1 MDPFNIKASLR
12 ALAAS
17 KRQEPSS
24 YQPPQEEPRDPVQK
38 LGSRIQKDIVKEAP
52 PGLLERAGGT
62 ALSGLATVG
71 NLLDVPGSMVRDVAT
86 WLPGG
91 PKPANPLDQVVS
103 PFTHHNRTTGRDLLR
118 GYGLAGKED
127 TMGNF
132 TTGIG
137 AEIALDPLTYLTFGA
152 AALTRG
158 GRAAKALNM
167 MDDAPEIASRLLNR
181 KVGKREARHT
191 VTPRM
196 LLDNPRIPYEAR
208 QRLQQRMTEMGVTE
222 KDMDRQLGGLAKI
235 NMPFSNKPFK
245 FGGKPV
251 TFWGLTDEEGIIGA
265 GKARGRGPDPIT
277 PVRDIPPPD
286 DLGPSGGSAL
296 GGDGPD
302 IPPTEGPAP
311 DITDMP
317 DSPVPPVAPMT
328 PEVPPLAGPAASAPV
343 VEPPPVSPSAAIN
356 AISDIQQIDASNY
369 GVSASIPDSQS
380 RARATLTYASE
391 SDETPMLFIDQFEK
405 QPGSPNGSGRA
416 LINSMVDKVKDRNP
430 MGVAGNFD
438 SYDQLGAFASVFGK
452 DKIRFLDR
460 TTGQPVDIPF
470 AEANAFPKKYT
481 AVHYFIEPPKAAKV
495 KPEVPQYKPEEIEAG
510 WQLGYK
516 IEDIPRSYNE
526 MAADIKSNPVRLLA
540 AESAANNLVDMVSKE
555 GTPLLEAL
563 DDLESHVDFRFDG
576 LRLGKPSPAE
586 IEYARGVLSIIDRP
600 LDINDLIEHGKA
612 KVADAR
618 KGEAQAEA
626 ERIFKKF
633 GRFDLDESLYYR
645 AVLGEAPKPKQ
656 QKSLIDDAGEAGQTF
671 KTERGSEYKVLPDGT
686 TQRNKAKRWEHGND
700 SGIKEPSAKTIYV
713 DDDGRGLSGAG
724 LQGVDDFRVVFEPDG
739 TVSAVYPN
747 DAGQWGYSDTKKIKF
762 YNEPAIGRHPLEL
775 WKREDL
781 NGMEAYRSQHIGNKI
796 IEIGGQ
802 KPAGKMPPSK
812 VDVVD
817 DAGFLKQPEDIP
829 ATGIRAEVRNGSTG
843 KRYAVEIIQDSPQRS
858 LAKRLDDD
866 SYVITRNHLNPD
878 GSVVFRWV
886 DIEFDKSDL
895 GYAREVYAGQAN
907 QASTVSDIPP
917 SALQP
922 DLMTPEVVKE
932 AKKRGRKPKN
942 VPEGQKVAEAE
953 DRAKSA
959 QFVAEQNQQRMLEQK
974 KQEQQG
980 RINNWKRAYQSQPKE
995 YLAASDLGRKDY
1007 EKALTAI
1014 SPMRLMEMVDDGV
1027 VRGAFTAQEA
1037 ADLKLPIAN
1046 AARADVLKK
1055 FVDSIDPGKTPAQTE
1070 RIAIESYSSLTDEEK
1085 MLFGGSRDFGVQVN
1099 RYAGEARRNR
1109 VPASATQPDLV
1120 TPEVVQ
1126 EAKKRGRKPKVSPAT
1141 EIDKGA
1147 KGTYLTLEDGTEVQ
1161 ITGFKLDQAT
1171 LSGYYYV
1178 RYPDNLLSGDWHTIT
1193 EGAVYNAK
1201 PSKKYA
1207 NAQPKPVA
1215 KTETPVATPTPT
1227 QPMTSMEAM
1236 QAEAGIKS
1244 ATPPS
1249 DIARKTQ
1256 ALVKE
1261 VANKRGAGDAEV
1273 AEMLLRGDTASAI
1286 RRLETKPLDGLKL
1299 EGLMSAAKMNG
1310 IMTAEQADAVL
1321 AAIPPK
1327 FKGGMSVLDEAKQ
1340 VSNDLASKSRLESR
1354 IDQTE
1359 TPEFKNWFRASK
1371 VVDDAG
1377 KPMVVYHGTQAE
1389 FSQFD
1394 NPYAEDLGGNFHMFS
1409 DNPEYADNFANGKQG
1424 QLKPSFLSIQNPLDL
1439 TGLPRRRGDVR
1450 NKLKVA
1456 LVQSGITDE
1465 DLLRLIP
1472 YERDLFQFINNGEIK
1487 EGKSFRQRLVE
1498 EAKKSGY
1505 DGIKLPDAFHNI
1517 EKGEVEGT
1525 TFIAFS
1531 PEQIKSATAN
1541 RGTFDP
1547 ASRSILESQ
1556 QQRVGIRVDTET
1568 EGLGKQAEL
1577 LAAKGFTKEE
1587 IDVIDAAYRNMVSDA
1602 DYSSDLSGTITL
1614 TTVPKDRLIQTQ
1626 EWRNKPAIK
1635 GSKHPLLAIEQDGE
1649 LYLKDGHHRLDGVD
1663 GNVPVV
1669 YYKTAGDFENEGV
1682 IQVVRENQS
1691 RLEAQGGTPGAAGQ
1705 SPTKVD
1711 LNTLEGLPEQARPIV
1726 GDMISKIGQKL
1737 FDDVTMEVGG
1747 DAAKAVTTGDIDM
1760 DTGFIRIYNSAIQ
1773 SGIVDKTT
1781 VHELWHHLSKFIT
1794 AEEVRIVQKEFDDAV
1809 KANKGPLPYELSSI
1823 DEYFAHKLT
1832 DLSMKYLGKE
1842 KPASLIGKTW
1852 AKALDVFEYLW
1863 DAIRQTL
1870 GYDKTKQILNSFL
1883 DGHRA
1888 GAVKLTDATM
1898 QQRLAGD
1905 VEINGNILDTQ
1916 QKITDTPAFQ
1926 KWFGESK
1933 ILDDS
1938 GAPKVMYHGTHRE
1951 FTEFDRLHATK
1962 LYRYIPKDSI
1972 DTIGIWFTDRAD
1984 TAKNL
1989 YGPRAVDAYISS
2001 QKPFVIHGENA
2012 FEKMETLAKR
2022 LGGNHKMREWMVGNG
2037 YDSIWLKGVKLDGAT
2052 QDALIA
2058 FEPTQIKSA
2067 TANRGTFDRNSKNI
2081 LESQADPVIPNS
2093 DIAGQLAQA
2102 KSAILGKSLD
2112 DIGES
2117 ILDSAVGRQMTAL
2130 FDQSVLGQITKAGI
2144 EAARLAFK
2152 GYRDAVFQERAYMA
2166 QHLRTWYDLP
2176 NIREDIIMD
2185 EELGSLDD
2193 FITAAGGDK
2202 ALGAKNRMI
2211 EARKIQGGRVNDL
2224 RRLLEQPLWDEQ
2236 GNWIQDAFRV
2246 EDHEL
2251 PAWVGQEKVNGQITN
2266 NPARRQQVA
2275 QMLSAWRLKT
2285 VQMLG
2290 GERNEGILI
2299 ALVNGYFPRLVSN
2312 LPGSNRSLWNPNYG
2326 KILDP
2331 THPNAKRRKD
2341 WFVGYDDG
2349 TSVIND
2355 ISIDAELSGAHA
2367 KKMVREQLSPAEIQQ
2382 YANVLW
2388 ERYKDRLLGG
2398 RSQLT
2403 YGELAQADPKAFA
2416 KINKLTEE
2424 VMNLDPRHAE
2434 HQIPL
2439 FSNDLFSAM
2448 ELRLEHHHRSI
2459 MHAKAIQ
2466 HLVKKNAVARNLI
2479 GGDGRGV
2486 TLNQLLKEA
2495 RYDSKGARKILE
2507 IGTRGEVALT
2517 ADKNFW
2523 NQEIQPRINEAV
2535 RSYQERRA
2543 FFLRNPGAPPG
2554 AATGITPYTD
2564 PSGRV
2569 VQMDPST
2576 PGMVRLTFPQF
2587 FDKKVPDVP
2596 NHQMTIEVDLRNP
2609 SESVVTWVDQ
2619 VDDGVNYIGDS
2630 APQILINPTNIT
2642 SSSGYTTG
2650 NPLYVLLDHVTVPQ
2664 DVGEAITKFVQGP
2677 RTLEEVKPIVR
2688 GYDKLTNMWKMMQTG
2703 MMPFVGFHGRNFG
2716 SGQASNFYL
2725 GIQNDPR
2732 FKFNIKDPTTYLN
2745 PIRAFVQPI
2754 IDAHKIA
2761 TGQTVNG
2768 AAGMPQ
2774 FVGMNLTD
2782 EAATEALR
2790 REMYAQ
2796 GITGEKQG
2804 LSAEQLTDT
2813 VGTAAS
2819 QFPGIDRAKSINPL
2833 AWQWSKPAEDS
2844 TFAQRWLMPWMS
2856 KGVMSDADVFRP
2868 GQLGRDLGGY
2878 TEALNRLAPYLAMR
2892 RQGFD
2897 PKAAAR
2903 EVNRAQVDYTNL
2915 SNFNREYTRRLFP
2928 FASYTLGMTP
2938 TVFGELASR
2947 PGGGMGRTVMAT
2959 TSAGQSSEQG
2969 VTPDYIR
2976 ETASIPLGM
2985 SEDGTRSY
2993 ITGFGL
2999 PFEDPLQ
3006 FAQLARGNVSGVL
3019 RELGSRMNPVPK
3031 SLIEIMTGRSLYQA
3045 GPFGGREIEDLDPT
3059 IGRILANINDLATGE
3074 KTEKAEPFLGNPWAE
3089 YLIANAGPGRMLNT
3103 ARTITDPRKW
3113 DTIPWKLA
3121 LNLGTG
3127 VRVADVSPSAQ
3138 DAILRERLARV
3149 MKDFGGRMYS
3159 RPYFPDYAKED
3170 WTAQESEDAAK
3181 IDALLKLL
3189 GQRAK
3194 ERRV

>member
-1 MDPFNIKASLR
+1 MDPFSLKSTLR

-24 YQPPQEEPRDPVQK
+24 YQPQEEPRDPVQK

-91 PKPANPLDQVVS
+91 PAPANPLDQIAS
-103 PFTHHNRTTGRDLLR
+103 PFTHHNRTTGRDLMR

-132 TTGIG
+132 TTGLG

-152 AALTRG
+152 SALTRG
-158 GRAAKALNM
+158 GRAAKALNL
-167 MDDAPEIASRLLNR
+167 MDDAPEIASRLMNR
-181 KVGKREARHT
+181 RVGKREARHV

-196 LLDNPRIPYEAR
+196 LLSNPKIGDEAR

-222 KDMDRQLGGLAKI
+222 KDLDRQLGGLAKI
-235 NMPFSNKPFK
+235 NMPFSNKPFTWHK
-245 FGGKPV
+245 KPITFG
-251 TFWGLTDEEGIIGA
+251 GLTDEDGIIGA
-265 GKARGRGPDPIT
+265 GRIRGRGPEPLSPLPDMD
-277 PVRDIPPPD
+277 VPPPGD
-286 DLGPSGGSAL
+286 IGPAGGSAI

-302 IPPTEGPAP
+302 IPPTRGPAP

-317 DSPVPPVAPMT
+317 DSPVT
-328 PEVPPLAGPAASAPV
+328 PEVPPLAGPAAGAPAIDPTPV
-343 VEPPPVSPSAAIN
+343 VPSATIN
-356 AISDIQQIDASNY
+356 AISDIQQIDPNNF
-369 GVSASIPDSQS
+369 GVQASIPESKS

-405 QPGSPNGSGRA
+405 QPGSPKGSGRA
-416 LINSMVDKVKDRNP
+416 LINSMVEKVKDRNP

-438 SYDQLGAFASVFGK
+438 THDQLGAFASIFGK

-460 TTGQPVDIPF
+460 ATGQPVDISF
-470 AEANAFPKKYT
+470 AEVNKTPDTISKYT
-481 AVHYFIEPPKAAKV
+481 AVHYFIEPPKAAAKV
-495 KPEVPQYKPEEIEAG
+495 EVPQYKPEEIEASR
-510 WQLGYK
+510 QLGYE
-516 IEDIPRSYNE
+516 IDQIPRSYNE
-526 MAADIKSNPVRLLA
+526 MAADIKSTPVRLLA
-540 AESAANNLVDMVSKE
+540 AESAANNLVDMVSQE

-563 DDLESHVDFRFDG
+563 DKLEWHVDVGFDG
-576 LRLGKPSPAE
+576 LGLGKPSPAE
-586 IEYARGVLSIIDRP
+586 IEHARRGMQLVERP
-600 LDINDLIEHGKA
+600 LNINDLIEYGKA
-612 KVADAR
+612 RVADAR

-626 ERIFKKF
+626 ERIFKKY
-633 GRFDLDESLYYR
+633 GSFDMDEGAYYR

-656 QKSLIDDAGEAGQTF
+656 QKALIDDAT
-671 KTERGSEYKVLPDGT
+671 V
-686 TQRNKAKRWEHGND
+686 
-700 SGIKEPSAKTIYV
+700 EPSLPEHEVLMRTDPALYQKWKNGEVEELSRYTGKPEHDSIYFRWT
-713 DDDGRGLSGAG
+713 DAG
-724 LQGVDDFRVVFEPDG
+724 LEHPWPSLVKGDEKVWDQFRYAPQNIAPDKSWDNVAR
-739 TVSAVYPN
+739 T
-747 DAGQWGYSDTKKIKF
+747 Q
-762 YNEPAIGRHPLEL
+762 
-775 WKREDL
+775 
-781 NGMEAYRSQHIGNKI
+781 
-796 IEIGGQ
+796 
-802 KPAGKMPPSK
+802 
-812 VDVVD
+812 
-817 DAGFLKQPEDIP
+817 P
-829 ATGIRAEVRNGSTG
+829 ATEV
-843 KRYAVEIIQDSPQRS
+843 
-858 LAKRLDDD
+858 
-866 SYVITRNHLNPD
+866 
-878 GSVVFRWV
+878 
-886 DIEFDKSDL
+886 
-895 GYAREVYAGQAN
+895 
-907 QASTVSDIPP
+907 PP

-922 DLMTPEVVKE
+922 DLMATEVVKE

-953 DRAKSA
+953 DKAKSA
-959 QFVAEQNQQRMLEQK
+959 QFIAEQNQQRMLEQK

-1037 ADLKLPIAN
+1037 ADLKLPIAS

-1055 FVDSIDPGKTPAQTE
+1055 FVDSIDPSKTPAQTE
-1070 RIAIESYSSLTDEEK
+1070 RIAIESYSSLADEEK
-1085 MLFGGSRDFGVQVN
+1085 GLFGGSRDFGVQVS
-1099 RYAGEARRNR
+1099 RSAGEARRNR

-1120 TPEVVQ
+1120 TPQVVQ
-1126 EAKKRGRKPKVSPAT
+1126 EAKKSGRKPK
-1141 EIDKGA
+1141 
-1147 KGTYLTLEDGTEVQ
+1147 
-1161 ITGFKLDQAT
+1161 
-1171 LSGYYYV
+1171 
-1178 RYPDNLLSGDWHTIT
+1178 
-1193 EGAVYNAK
+1193 
-1201 PSKKYA
+1201 
-1207 NAQPKPVA
+1207 PVVKA
-1215 KTETPVATPTPT
+1215 EAPVATPAPT
-1227 QPMTSMEAM
+1227 KPMTSMEAM
-1236 QAEAGIKS
+1236 QAEAGIKP

-1256 ALVKE
+1256 ALIKE

-1299 EGLMSAAKMNG
+1299 EGLMSAAKKNG

-1359 TPEFKNWFRASK
+1359 TPEFKNWFKASK
-1371 VVDDAG
+1371 AVDETG
-1377 KPMVVYHGTQAE
+1377 KPLELYHGSLADFKEFRPADTSSYYGRGVYLTASPEDASKYASNDVSVNLDYGPKAE
-1389 FSQFD
+1389 KLAGELGIS
-1394 NPYAEDLGGNFHMFS
+1394 YKEAKEVMEGTGGNVYKV
-1409 DNPEYADNFANGKQG
+1409 YAS
-1424 QLKPSFLSIQNPLDL
+1424 LQNPLILENKPIRFDESAMRL
-1439 TGLPRRRGDVR
+1439 ALAESDVAVKDVTKLVKELNAAKTAKLQHDILARNRATQSLASYASLKNHDGLIVGGEMAPR
-1450 NKLKVA
+1450 
-1456 LVQSGITDE
+1456 SG
-1465 DLLRLIP
+1465 
-1472 YERDLFQFINNGEIK
+1472 GSK
-1487 EGKSFRQRLVE
+1487 HV
-1498 EAKKSGY
+1498 
-1505 DGIKLPDAFHNI
+1505 
-1517 EKGEVEGT
+1517 
-1525 TFIAFS
+1525 IAFRS
-1531 PEQIKSATAN
+1531 EQVKSATGN

-1547 ASRSILESQ
+1547 VSRSILESQ

-1614 TTVPKDRLIQTQ
+1614 ATVPKDRLIQTQ

-1663 GNVPVV
+1663 GDVPVV
-1669 YYKTAGDFENEGV
+1669 YYRSAGDFENEGF

-1691 RLEAQGGTPGAAGQ
+1691 RLEAQGGTPGAVGQ
-1705 SPTKVD
+1705 APTKVD
-1711 LNTLEGLPEQARPIV
+1711 LNTLEGLPDQARPIV
-1726 GDMISKIGQKL
+1726 GDMINKIGQKL

-1905 VEINGNILDTQ
+1905 VEINGNILD
-1916 QKITDTPAFQ
+1916 
-1926 KWFGESK
+1926 
-1933 ILDDS
+1933 
-1938 GAPKVMYHGTHRE
+1938 
-1951 FTEFDRLHATK
+1951 
-1962 LYRYIPKDSI
+1962 
-1972 DTIGIWFTDRAD
+1972 
-1984 TAKNL
+1984 
-1989 YGPRAVDAYISS
+1989 
-2001 QKPFVIHGENA
+2001 
-2012 FEKMETLAKR
+2012 
-2022 LGGNHKMREWMVGNG
+2022 
-2037 YDSIWLKGVKLDGAT
+2037 
-2052 QDALIA
+2052 
-2058 FEPTQIKSA
+2058 
-2067 TANRGTFDRNSKNI
+2067 
-2081 LESQADPVIPNS
+2081 SQADPIIPNS

-2130 FDQSVLGQITKAGI
+2130 FDQSVLGQITKAGQ

-2152 GYRDAVFQERAYMA
+2152 GYRDAVFKERAYMA

-2185 EELGSLDD
+2185 EELAPLAEY
-2193 FITAAGGDK
+2193 ITNAGGDK

-2211 EARKIQGGRVNDL
+2211 EARKIQNDRVNGL

-2236 GNWIQDAFRV
+2236 GNWIQDAYRV
-2246 EDHEL
+2246 EESEL
-2251 PAWVGQEKVNGQITN
+2251 PAWVGQEKANGQIIN
-2266 NPARRQQVA
+2266 NPTRRQQVA
-2275 QMLSAWRLKT
+2275 EMLTAWRLKT

-2290 GERNEGILI
+2290 GERNEGILLS
-2299 ALVNGYFPRLVSN
+2299 LVNGYFPRLVSN

-2331 THPNAKRRKD
+2331 THPSAKRRKD

-2355 ISIDAELSGAHA
+2355 ISIDAELSGAHS
-2367 KKMVREQLSPAEIQQ
+2367 KKMVREQPSPAEIQQ

-2388 ERYKDRLLGG
+2388 ERYKDRLMGG
-2398 RSQLT
+2398 RAQLT

-2424 VMNLDPRHAE
+2424 VMNLDPRHVE

-2466 HLVKKNAVARNLI
+2466 HLVKKHAVARNLI
-2479 GGDGRGV
+2479 GGDGQGV
-2486 TLNQLLKEA
+2486 TLNQLLKESK
-2495 RYDSKGARKILE
+2495 YDSNVSRDILE
-2507 IGTRGEVALT
+2507 VGTRGDAALA
-2517 ADKNFW
+2517 ADKSFW
-2523 NQEIQPRINEAV
+2523 NQEIQPRINEV
-2535 RSYQERRA
+2535 MRHYQAERA
-2543 FFLRNPGAPPG
+2543 YYLRNPDAQPG
-2554 AATGITPYTD
+2554 VATGVTPYTD
-2564 PSGRV
+2564 PGGRAFQV
-2569 VQMDPST
+2569 LPYQGD
-2576 PGMVRLTFPQF
+2576 GVRRFIFPQF
-2587 FDKKVPDVP
+2587 FDKKVPGVP
-2596 NHQMTIEVDLRNP
+2596 SHQMKLEVNLDDP
-2609 SESVVTWVDQ
+2609 SETMVTWFDQ
-2619 VDDGVNYIGDS
+2619 LDDGQNFIGES
-2630 APQILINPTNIT
+2630 LAKILDNPTDKT
-2642 SSSGYTTG
+2642 SGAGYVSGTPT
-2650 NPLYVLLDHVTVPQ
+2650 YVLFEHITVPK
-2664 DVGEAITKFVQGP
+2664 DVGDAITKFVQGP
-2677 RTLEEVKPIVR
+2677 RTLEEVRPLVR
-2688 GYDKLTNMWKMMQTG
+2688 GYDKGTNMWKMMQTG
-2703 MMPFVGFHGRNFG
+2703 MLPFIGFHGRNFG

-2725 GIQNDPR
+2725 GVQNDPR
-2732 FKFNIKDPTTYLN
+2732 FKFNLANPTTYLN
-2745 PIRAFVQPI
+2745 PIRSFVQPI
-2754 IDAHKIA
+2754 VDAHKIA
-2761 TGQTVNG
+2761 TGQTIEG
-2768 AAGMPQ
+2768 AASMPQ
-2774 FVGMNLTD
+2774 FAGMNLTD

-2790 REMYAQ
+2790 RESYAQ
-2796 GITGEKQG
+2796 AITGEKQG
-2804 LSAEQLTDT
+2804 ISAEQLTDT

-2819 QFPGIDRAKSINPL
+2819 QFPGIDASKSINPL
-2833 AWQWSKPAEDS
+2833 AWQWSKPVPES

-2856 KGVMSDADVFRP
+2856 KGVMSDADIFRP
-2868 GQLGRDLGGY
+2868 GQLGRDLGSY
-2878 TEALNRLAPYLAMR
+2878 TESLNRLAPYIAMR

-2959 TSAGQSSEQG
+2959 TAAGQSSEQG

-3059 IGRILANINDLATGE
+3059 IGRIVANINDLATGE

-3089 YLIANAGPGRMLNT
+3089 YIIANAGPGRMLNT
-3103 ARTITDPRKW
+3103 VRTITDPRKW
-3113 DTIPWKLA
+3113 DTVPWKLA

-3149 MKDFGGRMYS
+3149 MKDFGGRMYT

-3170 WTAQESEDAAK
+3170 WTPQEAEDAAK

-3194 ERRV
+3194 ERRVP

>member
-1 MDPFNIKASLR
+1 MDPFNIKASLK

-24 YQPPQEEPRDPVQK
+24 YQSPPQEEPRDPIQK
-38 LGSRIQKDIVKEAP
+38 LGGRIQKDIVKEAP

-91 PKPANPLDQVVS
+91 PKPANPLDQLVS
-103 PFTHHNRTTGRDLLR
+103 PFTHHNRTTGRDLIR

-132 TTGIG
+132 TTGLG

-152 AALTRG
+152 SALTRG

-167 MDDAPEIASRLLNR
+167 MDDAPEIASRLMNR
-181 KVGKREARHT
+181 RVGKREARHV

-196 LLDNPRIPYEAR
+196 LLSNPKIGAEAR

-222 KDMDRQLGGLAKI
+222 KDLDRQLGGLAKI
-235 NMPFSNKPFK
+235 NMPFSSKPFK
-245 FGGKPV
+245 FGDKPF

-265 GKARGRGPDPIT
+265 GKTRGRGPDPIP
-277 PVRDIPPPD
+277 PVREVPVDTPPGDI
-286 DLGPSGGSAL
+286 GPSGGGAG

-302 IPPTEGPAP
+302 IPPTRGPAP

-317 DSPVPPVAPMT
+317 DSPITPAA
-328 PEVPPLAGPAASAPV
+328 PEVPPLAGPAAGAPV
-343 VEPPPVSPSAAIN
+343 VEPPPVAPSATIN
-356 AISDIQQIDASNY
+356 AISDIQQIDPNNF
-369 GVSASIPDSQS
+369 GVQASIPESKS

-405 QPGSPNGSGRA
+405 QPGSPKGSGRA
-416 LINSMVDKVKDRNP
+416 LINSMVEKVKDRNP

-438 SYDQLGAFASVFGK
+438 THDQLGAFASIFGK

-460 TTGQPVDIPF
+460 ATGQPVDISF
-470 AEANAFPKKYT
+470 AEVNKTPDTISKYT
-481 AVHYFIEPPKAAKV
+481 AVHYFIEPPKAAAKV
-495 KPEVPQYKPEEIEAG
+495 EPEVPQYKPEEIEAG

-516 IEDIPRSYNE
+516 IEDIPRNYNE

-540 AESAANNLVDMVSKE
+540 AESAANNLVDMVSTE

-576 LRLGKPSPAE
+576 LGLGKPSPAE
-586 IEYARGVLSIIDRP
+586 IEHARGMLYIIDRP
-600 LDINDLIEHGKA
+600 LNINDLIEHGKA
-612 KVADAR
+612 RVADAG
-618 KGEAQAEA
+618 KGKAQAEA
-626 ERIFKKF
+626 ERIFKKY
-633 GRFDLDESLYYR
+633 GSFDMDEGAYYR
-645 AVLGEAPKPKQ
+645 AVLGEVPKPKK
-656 QKSLIDDAGEAGQTF
+656 QKRLISDATVEPMLPAHEVLMRTDPALYQKWKNGEVEELSRYTNNPEHDGIYFRWTDAGLEHPWPSLVKGD
-671 KTERGSEYKVLPDGT
+671 EKVWEQFRHVPQNIAPD
-686 TQRNKAKRWEHGND
+686 KSWD
-700 SGIKEPSAKTIYV
+700 SVA
-713 DDDGRGLSGAG
+713 
-724 LQGVDDFRVVFEPDG
+724 
-739 TVSAVYPN
+739 N
-747 DAGQWGYSDTKKIKF
+747 
-762 YNEPAIGRHPLEL
+762 
-775 WKREDL
+775 
-781 NGMEAYRSQHIGNKI
+781 RSQ
-796 IEIGGQ
+796 Q
-802 KPAGKMPPSK
+802 PAN
-812 VDVVD
+812 
-817 DAGFLKQPEDIP
+817 A
-829 ATGIRAEVRNGSTG
+829 
-843 KRYAVEIIQDSPQRS
+843 
-858 LAKRLDDD
+858 
-866 SYVITRNHLNPD
+866 
-878 GSVVFRWV
+878 
-886 DIEFDKSDL
+886 
-895 GYAREVYAGQAN
+895 
-907 QASTVSDIPP
+907 PP

-942 VPEGQKVAEAE
+942 VPEGQKVTEAE
-953 DRAKSA
+953 DKAKSA
-959 QFVAEQNQQRMLEQK
+959 QFIAEQNQQRMLEQK

-1037 ADLKLPIAN
+1037 ADLKLPIAS

-1055 FVDSIDPGKTPAQTE
+1055 FVDSIDPSKTPAQAE

-1085 MLFGGSRDFGVQVN
+1085 GLFGGSRDFGVQVS

-1120 TPEVVQ
+1120 TPQVVQ
-1126 EAKKRGRKPKVSPAT
+1126 EAKKSGRK
-1141 EIDKGA
+1141 
-1147 KGTYLTLEDGTEVQ
+1147 
-1161 ITGFKLDQAT
+1161 
-1171 LSGYYYV
+1171 
-1178 RYPDNLLSGDWHTIT
+1178 
-1193 EGAVYNAK
+1193 
-1201 PSKKYA
+1201 
-1207 NAQPKPVA
+1207 PKPVA
-1215 KTETPVATPTPT
+1215 KAEAPVSTPAPTK
-1227 QPMTSMEAM
+1227 PMTSMEAM
-1236 QAEAGIKS
+1236 QAEAGIKP
-1244 ATPPS
+1244 ATQPS
-1249 DIARKTQ
+1249 VIARKTQ
-1256 ALVKE
+1256 ALLQE
-1261 VANKRGAGDAEV
+1261 IAELRGAADAEV

-1286 RRLETKPLDGLKL
+1286 RRLEAKPLDGLKIR
-1299 EGLMSAAKMNG
+1299 GLLLAAERND
-1310 IMTAEQADAVL
+1310 ILTAAQSDAIL
-1321 AAIPPK
+1321 DAIPPK
-1327 FKGGMSVLDEAKQ
+1327 FKGGVSVLDEAKQ
-1340 VSNDLASKSRLESR
+1340 VSNDLASKSKLESR

-1359 TPEFKNWFRASK
+1359 TPEFKNWFKASKAVDEAGKPLELYHGSLADFKEFRPADTSSYYGRGVYLTASPEDASKYASSDVSVNLDYGPKAEKLAGELGISYKEAKEVMEGTGGNVYKVYASLQNPLILETKPIRFDESAMRLALAEGDVAVKDVTKLVKELNAAKTAKLQHDILARNRATQSLASYASLKNHDGLIVGGEMAPRSGGSKHVIAFRSEQVKSAIGNRGTWSGKNILESRIDQTETPEFKNWFGDWKKDPANASK
-1371 VVDDAG
+1371 VVDADG
-1377 KPMVVYHGTQAE
+1377 KPLVVYHGTRH
-1389 FSQFD
+1389 S
-1394 NPYAEDLGGNFHMFS
+1394 DLGVAARKERNRRTLELVSAEKEWLANSMPLRDELRKQRDVAREELNEAAKRLAEPLAPDKHSIGDIAHGLAYNSSRHDTLRDISEAWYPFARNQRS
-1409 DNPEYADNFANGKQG
+1409 YTGPSGAILKKADDAFAAIEPFRQKLNDIENEISK
-1424 QLKPSFLSIQNPLDL
+1424 I
-1439 TGLPRRRGDVR
+1439 PRRPEHT
-1450 NKLKVA
+1450 L
-1456 LVQSGITDE
+1456 
-1465 DLLRLIP
+1465 
-1472 YERDLFQFINNGEIK
+1472 GE
-1487 EGKSFRQRLVE
+1487 LVE
-1498 EAKKSGY
+1498 EEPFFDTLRYGENDEGYLSAGSYFTADTRVASNYAGPYEGSGVLPVYLNLKNPYIHGVTVDNQVDKLANQIYEKKAQTLRNARADVDDYSRARAESQREALIQLGY
-1505 DGIKLPDAFHNI
+1505 DGEIRDSKLAGKSRAF
-1517 EKGEVEGT
+1517 EDTEYV
-1525 TFIAFS
+1525 AFY
-1531 PEQIKSATAN
+1531 PEQIKSATGN

-1547 ASRSILESQ
+1547 
-1556 QQRVGIRVDTET
+1556 
-1568 EGLGKQAEL
+1568 
-1577 LAAKGFTKEE
+1577 
-1587 IDVIDAAYRNMVSDA
+1587 N
-1602 DYSSDLSGTITL
+1602 
-1614 TTVPKDRLIQTQ
+1614 
-1626 EWRNKPAIK
+1626 
-1635 GSKHPLLAIEQDGE
+1635 SKNI
-1649 LYLKDGHHRLDGVD
+1649 
-1663 GNVPVV
+1663 
-1669 YYKTAGDFENEGV
+1669 
-1682 IQVVRENQS
+1682 
-1691 RLEAQGGTPGAAGQ
+1691 LEAQGGKASGAKMA
-1705 SPTKVD
+1705 PTKVD
-1711 LNTLEGLPEQARPIV
+1711 LDTLEGLPEQARPIV
-1726 GDMISKIGQKL
+1726 GDMINKIGQKL

-1760 DTGFIRIYNSAIQ
+1760 DTGFIRIYNSAIE

-1842 KPASLIGKTW
+1842 KPASLIGKAW

-1883 DGHRA
+1883 GGHRA

-1898 QQRLAGD
+1898 QQRLVGD
-1905 VEINGNILDTQ
+1905 VEINGNILD
-1916 QKITDTPAFQ
+1916 
-1926 KWFGESK
+1926 
-1933 ILDDS
+1933 
-1938 GAPKVMYHGTHRE
+1938 
-1951 FTEFDRLHATK
+1951 
-1962 LYRYIPKDSI
+1962 
-1972 DTIGIWFTDRAD
+1972 
-1984 TAKNL
+1984 
-1989 YGPRAVDAYISS
+1989 
-2001 QKPFVIHGENA
+2001 
-2012 FEKMETLAKR
+2012 
-2022 LGGNHKMREWMVGNG
+2022 
-2037 YDSIWLKGVKLDGAT
+2037 
-2052 QDALIA
+2052 
-2058 FEPTQIKSA
+2058 
-2067 TANRGTFDRNSKNI
+2067 
-2081 LESQADPVIPNS
+2081 SQASPIIPNS

-2117 ILDSAVGRQMTAL
+2117 ILDSAVGRQLTAM

-2152 GYRDAVFQERAYMA
+2152 GYRDAVFQERAYMVR
-2166 QHLRTWYDLP
+2166 HLRTWYDLP

-2185 EELGSLDD
+2185 EELAPLAEY
-2193 FITAAGGDK
+2193 ITNAGGDR

-2211 EARKIQGGRVNDL
+2211 EARKIQNDRVNGL

-2236 GNWIQDAFRV
+2236 GNWIQDAYRV
-2246 EDHEL
+2246 EESEL
-2251 PAWVGQEKVNGQITN
+2251 PAWVGQEKANGQIIN
-2266 NPARRQQVA
+2266 NPTRRQQVA
-2275 QMLSAWRLKT
+2275 EMLTAWRLKA

-2290 GERNEGILI
+2290 GERNEGILLS
-2299 ALVNGYFPRLVSN
+2299 LVNGYFPRLVSN

-2331 THPNAKRRKD
+2331 THPSAKRRKD

-2355 ISIDAELSGAHA
+2355 ISIDAELSGAHS
-2367 KKMVREQLSPAEIQQ
+2367 KKMVREQPSPAEIQQ
-2382 YANVLW
+2382 YANILW
-2388 ERYKDRLLGG
+2388 ERYKDRLMGG
-2398 RSQLT
+2398 RAQLT

-2424 VMNLDPRHAE
+2424 VMNLDPRHVE

-2448 ELRLEHHHRSI
+2448 ELRLEHHHRSV

-2479 GGDGRGV
+2479 GGDGQGV
-2486 TLNQLLKEA
+2486 TLNQLLKESK
-2495 RYDSKGARKILE
+2495 YDSNVSRDILE
-2507 IGTRGEVALT
+2507 VGTRGDTALA
-2517 ADKNFW
+2517 ADKSFW
-2523 NQEIQPRINEAV
+2523 NQEIQPRINEV
-2535 RSYQERRA
+2535 MRHYQAERA
-2543 FFLRNPGAPPG
+2543 YYLRNPGAELGTP
-2554 AATGITPYTD
+2554 TGVAPYTD
-2564 PSGRV
+2564 PGGRAFQV
-2569 VQMDPST
+2569 LPYEGDGIRRFV
-2576 PGMVRLTFPQF
+2576 FPQF
-2587 FDKKVPDVP
+2587 FDKKVPGVP
-2596 NHQMTIEVDLRNP
+2596 SHQMKLEVNLDDP
-2609 SESVVTWVDQ
+2609 SETVVTWFDQ
-2619 VDDGVNYIGDS
+2619 LDDGENFIGES
-2630 APQILINPTNIT
+2630 LAKILDNPTNKT
-2642 SSSGYTTG
+2642 SSAGYVSGTPT
-2650 NPLYVLLDHVTVPQ
+2650 YVLFEHITIPKDIG
-2664 DVGEAITKFVQGP
+2664 DAITKFVQGP
-2677 RTLEEVKPIVR
+2677 RTLEEVRPLVR
-2688 GYDKLTNMWKMMQTG
+2688 GYDKGTNMWKMMQTG
-2703 MMPFVGFHGRNFG
+2703 MLPFIGFHGRNFG

-2725 GIQNDPR
+2725 GVQNDPR
-2732 FKFNIKDPTTYLN
+2732 FKFNLADPTTYLN
-2745 PIRAFVQPI
+2745 PIRSFVQPI
-2754 IDAHKIA
+2754 IDAHKTA
-2761 TGQTVNG
+2761 TGQTVKD
-2768 AAGMPQ
+2768 AASMPQ
-2774 FVGMNLTD
+2774 FAGMNLTD

-2819 QFPGIDRAKSINPL
+2819 QFPGIDKAKSINPF
-2833 AWQWSKPAEDS
+2833 AWQWSKPVPES

-2868 GQLGRDLGGY
+2868 GQLGRDLGSY
-2878 TEALNRLAPYLAMR
+2878 TEALNRLAPYIAMR

-2959 TSAGQSSEQG
+2959 TAAGQSSEQG

-3059 IGRILANINDLATGE
+3059 IGRIVANINDLATGE

-3089 YLIANAGPGRMLNT
+3089 YIIANAGPGRMLNT
-3103 ARTITDPRKW
+3103 VRTITDPRKW
-3113 DTIPWKLA
+3113 DTVPWKLA

-3170 WTAQESEDAAK
+3170 WTPQEAEDAAK